1 MLEMAMYKVKREIL
15 TTSEGVVVADSM
27 EEATTKLLAG
37 EWEYGRTEVTDDKV
51 VSCEEV
57 IVATV
62 EIPVE

>member
-1 MLEMAMYKVKREIL
+1 MYKVKREIL

-57 IVATV
+57 VVV
-62 EIPVE
+62 EDNN